1 MSERE
6 DLVRRA
12 ELELIDAAVSW
23 AHKRARNPIMAEEE
37 QRLYNAVT
45 VLRSAKRA
53 TGDVK
58 LPVLPKK

>member
-1 MSERE
+1 MAERE
-6 DLVRRA
+6 ELVRRA
-12 ELELIDAAVSW
+12 EVEVLEAATAW
-23 AHKRARNPIMAEEE
+23 AQRRARNPIMAEEE

-45 VLRSAKRA
+45 VLRSVKRA

>member
-6 DLVRRA
+6 ELLRRA
-12 ELELIDAAVSW
+12 ELELIDAAVAW
-23 AHKRARNPIMAEEE
+23 AHRRARNPIMAEDE

-45 VLRSAKRA
+45 VLRSVKRA

-58 LPVLPKK
+58 LPILPKK